1 MQEVFT
7 ICFTCFCKNFFL
19 HECFSSEHLV
29 ATSTWNWPVSKRNS
43 ANSSAHSGIFF
54 WVELRQFQLDVRPG
68 NRSEAVPRTPWL
80 GYGIQPVSGPLTPC
94 TEGKTPVDAPFRAV
108 KPRIGNR
115 CTTSG
120 DLYIRISGINRVLF
134 SYCFRQFLRF
144 RSDIHCFD
152 CWWLD
157 RDFTVTASLTVINGN
172 FNAIRH
178 EGSKVARNSIDASA
192 IFIINTRNLNP
203 NFPGCRNRIFD
214 FDIPEI
220 DLTSFEWTYVL
231 PYARINFPFILPSIC
246 LKAMGKTKL
255 IREATCEGHISC
267 RLRVLT
273 IRKRGMYSQY
283 SRRNLGSIICP
294 AFPHVRASVRDHGQ
308 EGRVCV
314 VTLWP

>member
-1 MQEVFT
+1 MARLRHTTGLRSTNPMYGSVPCREAPHRQPMHRQRRFVYQNIRNQQGFIFILCPSIFT
-7 ICFTCFCKNFFL
+7 
-19 HECFSSEHLV
+19 
-29 ATSTWNWPVSKRNS
+29 
-43 ANSSAHSGIFF
+43 
-54 WVELRQFQLDVRPG
+54 LRR
-68 NRSEAVPRTPWL
+68 
-80 GYGIQPVSGPLTPC
+80 
-94 TEGKTPVDAPFRAV
+94 
-108 KPRIGNR
+108 
-115 CTTSG
+115 
-120 DLYIRISGINRVLF
+120 
-134 SYCFRQFLRF
+134 
-144 RSDIHCFD
+144 
-152 CWWLD
+152 LD

-178 EGSKVARNSIDASA
+178 EGSKVVRNCMDASA
-192 IFIINTRNLNP
+192 IFTSYTRNLNP
-203 NFPGCRNRIFD
+203 NFSGCRNRIFD
-214 FDIPEI
+214 FDIPAL

-294 AFPHVRASVRDHGQ
+294 AFPHVRASVMDHGQ

>member
-1 MQEVFT
+1 MARLRHT
-7 ICFTCFCKNFFL
+7 TGL
-19 HECFSSEHLV
+19 R
-29 ATSTWNWPVSKRNS
+29 STNPM
-43 ANSSAHSGIFF
+43 
-54 WVELRQFQLDVRPG
+54 
-68 NRSEAVPRTPWL
+68 
-80 GYGIQPVSGPLTPC
+80 YGV
-94 TEGKTPVDAPFRAV
+94 FRAV

-120 DLYIRISGINRVLF
+120 DLCIRISGINRVLF

-144 RSDIHCFD
+144 RSDTHCFD
-152 CWWLD
+152 CWRLD

-172 FNAIRH
+172 FNAIRD
-178 EGSKVARNSIDASA
+178 EGSKVARNCIDASA

-203 NFPGCRNRIFD
+203 NFSGCRNRIFD
-214 FDIPEI
+214 FDIPAL

-246 LKAMGKTKL
+246 LKDMGKTKL

-283 SRRNLGSIICP
+283 SRRNLGSIICL
-294 AFPHVRASVRDHGQ
+294 AFPHVRASVMDHGQ

-314 VTLWP
+314 VAPWP